1 MPSNGGAFSE
11 DSDNGALLS
20 MLRADTTTQKDAG
33 DEERDAGDEGGAGP
47 SIEASDARGGVDLP
61 AVYVLERHH
70 VEEAL
75 ALWAFEERSGSPVVS
90 NESIHQWTG
99 ERSSPLDVVD
109 PLRDVWHRW
118 IV

>member
-1 MPSNGGAFSE
+1 MSILHAKNGEHACAFV
-11 DSDNGALLS
+11 
-20 MLRADTTTQKDAG
+20 G
-33 DEERDAGDEGGAGP
+33 DGEGGARP
-47 SIEASDARGGVDLP
+47 SVAVHPVGAMAPGMRDWVDLP